1 MIKDSKKVINL
12 EIAGHKIVTSKHL
25 KSWKL
30 AVIEAEIPVIE
41 AEIPV
46 NEEGHVHLY
55 AEDEDRKIE

>member
-1 MIKDSKKVINL
+1 
-12 EIAGHKIVTSKHL
+12 
-25 KSWKL
+25 
-30 AVIEAEIPVIE
+30 VIEAEIPVIE